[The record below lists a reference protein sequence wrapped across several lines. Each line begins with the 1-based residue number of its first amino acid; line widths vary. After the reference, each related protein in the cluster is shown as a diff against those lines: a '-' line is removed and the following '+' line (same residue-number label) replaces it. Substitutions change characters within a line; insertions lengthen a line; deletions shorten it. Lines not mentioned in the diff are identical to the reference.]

1 MDLWL
6 DLSHLI
12 RDFLSKKISFQ
23 SPPQENYQI
32 QNFQNDQRVL
42 DELSEANVDQTDES
56 AGDILSTHQSE
67 EDSVIGNQNNAN
79 VDQTV
84 GQLGLQ
90 NNEAIEEDDDE
101 ILYSDPFE
109 HLPYYHGEISREVAE
124 ARLKNMLRGTFLTR
138 YICNYPN
145 AHFISYLKSLFLKT
159 QVQRQQRKRE
169 VRPQL
174 GGGEQDDAQHRQGR
188 GWRVLDQQDKVPL
201 LPWPGGALHEQT
213 TH

>member
-32 QNFQNDQRVL
+32 QNFQNEQRVL

-67 EDSVIGNQNNAN
+67 EDSVIGNHNNAN

-84 GQLGLQ
+84 GQVGLQ
-90 NNEAIEEDDDE
+90 NNEAPIEEPNPIPNPFPIEEDDDE

-138 YICNYPN
+138 Y
-145 AHFISYLKSLFLKT
+145 
-159 QVQRQQRKRE
+159 
-169 VRPQL
+169 
-174 GGGEQDDAQHRQGR
+174 
-188 GWRVLDQQDKVPL
+188 
-201 LPWPGGALHEQT
+201 
-213 TH
+213 